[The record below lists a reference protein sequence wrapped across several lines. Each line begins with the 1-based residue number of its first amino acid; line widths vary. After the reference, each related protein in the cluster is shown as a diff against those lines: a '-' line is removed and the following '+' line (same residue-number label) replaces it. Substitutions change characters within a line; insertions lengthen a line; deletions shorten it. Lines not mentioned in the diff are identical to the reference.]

1 MACQQ
6 NGNQLPRDIPNKSGS
21 WKTSWHRKPLQLKSL
36 WERFV
41 STHWK
46 VHTCIVFLMYFDD
59 HFFTAL
65 LWNLRGTTF
74 WLLMLTIINAQIR
87 VIFISSELYDPWWQ
101 IEYITLRNLT
111 FRFFFFFIDHF
122 TDSDLAEVIYILIIA
137 VFQILFSQNTES
149 LPHSLL
155 LDIFFTFI
163 SQKIKARRTTPWKY
177 CSVFSFLRHP
187 PLYCQPSDG
196 TTWFLQNK

>member
-74 WLLMLTIINAQIR
+74 WLLMLTIINAQSTPNSLHKLPLI
-87 VIFISSELYDPWWQ
+87 VPSSWPLCTLSLFIFF
-101 IEYITLRNLT
+101 YIIVKRI
-111 FRFFFFFIDHF
+111 FKDFI
-122 TDSDLAEVIYILIIA
+122 
-137 VFQILFSQNTES
+137 
-149 LPHSLL
+149 L
-155 LDIFFTFI
+155 LD
-163 SQKIKARRTTPWKY
+163 
-177 CSVFSFLRHP
+177 FLDHSN
-187 PLYCQPSDG
+187 LLMLKL
-196 TTWFLQNK
+196 FLI

>member
-111 FRFFFFFIDHF
+111 FRFFFFHRSLCRFGSCRGYLYTHHCCVPDSIFTKYRKFTPFTTFGHIFHF
-122 TDSDLAEVIYILIIA
+122 YFPE
-137 VFQILFSQNTES
+137 N
-149 LPHSLL
+149 
-155 LDIFFTFI
+155 
-163 SQKIKARRTTPWKY
+163 
-177 CSVFSFLRHP
+177 
-187 PLYCQPSDG
+187 
-196 TTWFLQNK
+196 